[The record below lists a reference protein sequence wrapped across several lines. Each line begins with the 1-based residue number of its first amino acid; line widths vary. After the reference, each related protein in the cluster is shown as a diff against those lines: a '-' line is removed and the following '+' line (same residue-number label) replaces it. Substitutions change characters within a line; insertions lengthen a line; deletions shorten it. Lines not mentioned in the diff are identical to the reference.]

1 MPGMQEHVETVSSR
15 SPLEGESTRPAPPA
29 MEIDP
34 GVQQRWIPLE
44 RLSTETL
51 STAPTPP
58 AGPQPS
64 GYKCEPK

>member
-34 GVQQRWIPLE
+34 GVQQRWMPLE
-44 RLSTETL
+44 PSSKEST
-51 STAPTPP
+51 STALTHPAPASTPL
-58 AGPQPS
+58 Q
-64 GYKCEPK
+64 